1 LSVNVSDALS
11 KLRVSEKPSQSEKS
25 AGGLTKGGDS
35 EGGDSEGG
43 DSEGGDSEGGDS
55 EGGDSKGGD
64 SEGGDSVEAS
74 LSIIISFIL
83 KIRLYLPSTS

>member
-1 LSVNVSDALS
+1 VNVSDALS

-35 EGGDSEGG
+35 EGGDS
-43 DSEGGDSEGGDS
+43 
-55 EGGDSKGGD
+55 
-64 SEGGDSVEAS
+64 VEAS

>member
-1 LSVNVSDALS
+1 VNASDALL

-25 AGGLTKGGDS
+25 AGGSTKGGDS

-43 DSEGGDSEGGDS
+43 DS
-55 EGGDSKGGD
+55 K
-64 SEGGDSVEAS
+64 GGDSVEAS

-83 KIRLYLPSTS
+83 KIRLYSPSTS